1 MRVDSSSNE
10 SREMLIKMNWFEWF
24 WDDAQGLW
32 CGLCVCLFFKWK
44 GIFIFIYYIEMRSFI
59 GEKGSEKWQENKGK
73 PRGGGAVGWDTSV
86 DGFQRSR
93 SDITSNRW
101 IYRFFPPES
110 VHSSPESEAL
120 RWSSKPKRIQLI
132 DNFSLALYLTLSIC
146 LSLGRSIE
154 QINA

>member
-101 IYRFFPPES
+101 IYRFFPRSLYIVHPNQKRLDEAQNQSAFNWLTISLSLSISLYLS
-110 VHSSPESEAL
+110 VYL
-120 RWSSKPKRIQLI
+120 LVVQSSK
-132 DNFSLALYLTLSIC
+132 
-146 LSLGRSIE
+146 
-154 QINA
+154 